1 MNLSQVSSSSV
12 SCLLW
17 KLGIRCGF
25 RRSLMIWVWPDD
37 PLSRNTWS
45 SQRKQDFYYMN
56 KKWKEPRPKVSES
69 TTQEIVEMS
78 LFLVNL
84 IGEPSWCFL
93 GKTPLW
99 RNCHVI
105 GAKPLG
111 WVLRSTLLILSLVI
125 GWVMLRFVF
134 LSVAHDSACKSVLG
148 LNYDS
153 WKKNMTV
160 VSLEWWAIHFL
171 WWKLQTF
178 P

>member
-12 SCLLW
+12 SCLLR
-17 KLGIRCGF
+17 KPEIRCGF

-45 SQRKQDFYYMN
+45 SQRRQDFYYMN
-56 KKWKEPRPKVSES
+56 EKWKEPGPEVSES
-69 TTQEIVEMS
+69 TTQGIMQMS
-78 LFLVNL
+78 RFLVNL
-84 IGEPSWCFL
+84 IGEPSWWLL

-99 RNCHVI
+99 RNGHVT

-111 WVLRSTLLILSLVI
+111 WVLRSTLFILSLVI
-125 GWVMLRFVF
+125 GWVMLHFVF
-134 LSVAHDSACKSVLG
+134 LSLMTVLVRVLG
-148 LNYDS
+148 WNYDS
-153 WKKNMTV
+153 WKKRNMTV